1 MKKQLIQ
8 FGVVIVI
15 LVLCIGGYFGI
26 SKYFSDKEENKKA
39 DTVVAFELE
48 DYKNAT
54 AVSYLNSGEQIS
66 LSKKNE
72 TWSYSEDASVN
83 LSSSVI
89 EGEML
94 AQLASVE
101 AVQKIDK
108 PEDIT
113 QYGFEIDDKGSVE
126 PATNTIVVV
135 DRDGNTHTLY
145 IGDQNPYDSS
155 QYYMMVEGDDNVYVT
170 DSTLADAFSKSVE
183 DITEEETTVEET
195 TVEETSIKET
205 K

>member
-26 SKYFSDKEENKKA
+26 SKYFSDKEEDEKA

-66 LSKKNE
+66 LSKKNG
-72 TWSYSEDASVN
+72 TWAYSEDASVN

-113 QYGFEIDDKGSVE
+113 QYGFETNEKGSME

-145 IGDQNPYDSS
+145 IGNQNPYDSS

-205 K
+205 R